1 MLRELIETVRNP
13 EYTGENRCPPCTV
26 VNLAIAAALGGLV
39 SRKSRKAGALTVV
52 GSVALISLRGYLVP
66 GTPELTKRY
75 LPSAVLRWFGKSP
88 DTDLATGFADSE
100 LDAPGADSSDAVSD
114 SASDEEPAQTTD
126 RAPSV
131 PNDLETYFLDNGLL
145 EPCEVRDDLCLT
157 GDFEAAWI
165 DEMDSIVEGDTD
177 LVEAIVDSFGFDAD
191 LDEFELTEKE
201 KGGYVLHYGTRY
213 AGRWPSHAALVADI
227 ASSAILDSW
236 LDEWTEYTPR
246 EKGKILNSLRMFL
259 EVCPT
264 AEGGVRMNEE
274 LVESCCSSSTVI
286 AVVCEETGER
296 VFEHQVLGDARQATN

>member
-26 VNLAIAAALGGLV
+26 VNLAIAAALGAIV
-39 SRKSRKAGALTVV
+39 SRKSRRAGALTVA
-52 GSVALISLRGYLVP
+52 GSVALIYLRGYLVP
-66 GTPELTKRY
+66 GTPELTKQY

-88 DTDLATGFADSE
+88 DADLATGFADSE
-100 LDAPGADSSDAVSD
+100 LDATGADSSDAAAAD
-114 SASDEEPAQTTD
+114 GAAQATD
-126 RAPSV
+126 DAPSV
-131 PNDLETYFLDNGLL
+131 PNDLETYFLDNGVL
-145 EPCEVRDDLCLT
+145 EPCDDRDDLCLT
-157 GDFEAAWI
+157 DDLEAAWI
-165 DEMDSIVEGDTD
+165 DEMDSIVEEDTD

-201 KGGYVLHYGTRY
+201 SGGYVLHYGTRY
-213 AGRWPSHAALVADI
+213 AGRWPSYAALVADI

-246 EKGKILNSLRMFL
+246 DKGKILNSLRMFL

-264 AEGGVRMNEE
+264 AEGGVEMNEE
-274 LVESCCSSSTVI
+274 LVESCCSSNTVI

-296 VFEHQVLGDARQATN
+296 VFEHQVLGDVREAAN